1 MTLAPSEFVARAAGL
16 PAIDWQAALV
26 EHGRW
31 LRLVVLARV
40 GEREAADEV
49 LQEVSLAAVRQQAP
63 LTDATKLC
71 PWLYQLAVR
80 QCLLYRRQRGR
91 ARKLVQRV
99 VERQPLT
106 EHDAGSLDP
115 LDWLLAAERQAAVR
129 QGLGRLPARD
139 REILL
144 LKYSEGWS
152 YQQLA
157 AHLGTTHSAIEARL
171 HRARGRLRQELA
183 ALDPVVNVT

>member
-1 MTLAPSEFVARAAGL
+1 MSFVPHQTVVRPAESL
-16 PAIDWQAALV
+16 AIDWQAALA

-31 LRLVVLARV
+31 LRLVILARL

-49 LQEVSLAAVRQQAP
+49 LQEVSLAAVKQQSP
-63 LTDATKLC
+63 LTDAAKLC

-99 VERQPLT
+99 VERQPLAD
-106 EHDAGSLDP
+106 HDTSALDP
-115 LDWLLAAERQAAVR
+115 LDWLLAEERQASVR
-129 QGLGRLPARD
+129 LGLERLPARD

-144 LKYSEGWS
+144 LKYCEDWS
-152 YQQLA
+152 YHQMA
-157 AHLGTTHSAIEARL
+157 AYLGTTHSAIESRL
-171 HRARGRLRQELA
+171 HRARARLRQALA
-183 ALDPVVNVT
+183 ALDPVGNST

>member
-1 MTLAPSEFVARAAGL
+1 MTSVDPPPDDAPACA
-16 PAIDWQAALV
+16 AIDWPAALAA
-26 EHGRW
+26 HGHW

-63 LTDATKLC
+63 LADHAKLA

-80 QCLLYRRQRGR
+80 QCLLYRRKRGR
-91 ARKLVQRV
+91 ARKLVQRFA
-99 VERQPLT
+99 ERRPPAD
-106 EHDAGSLDP
+106 HDACAADP
-115 LDWLLAAERQAAVR
+115 LDWLLADERQAAVR
-129 QGLGRLPARD
+129 QGLVRLPARD

-152 YQQLA
+152 YHQLA
-157 AHLGTTHSAIEARL
+157 AHLGASHSAVEARL
-171 HRARGRLRQELA
+171 HRARARLRQELA
-183 ALDPVVNVT
+183 ALDPVGSET